1 MNKGG
6 RGLQSEV
13 RGMRS
18 HCLFLSQTQC
28 ILCDWKGWLLIIC
41 PSWLPSEE
49 KMQCCS
55 LTLEGQQSQE
65 QLISTGKKGCE
76 PVPSRFVS
84 PCLQCTQ
91 LEKEMRR
98 PPPYLFF
105 FFFCSE
111 KWKFESERWSKASKG
126 TCN

>member
-1 MNKGG
+1 MSKGG

-13 RGMRS
+13 RGMWS

-41 PSWLPSEE
+41 LSWLPSEE

-65 QLISTGKKGCE
+65 QLISTGKKDCK
-76 PVPSRFVS
+76 PVPSCFVS

-98 PPPYLFF
+98 PPPY
-105 FFFCSE
+105 FFCSE